1 MRLELFGG
9 CKVESDELSNSVL
22 FGLFFVVLFFL
33 RLPCHAGR
41 ADVQVTSSYR
51 YLKNC

>member
-22 FGLFFVVLFFL
+22 FGLFFVVLFFFYDYPAMQGVL
-33 RLPCHAGR
+33 TCR
-41 ADVQVTSSYR
+41 
-51 YLKNC
+51 